1 MKSNFT
7 RIAVILDRSGSMQ
20 TLREATVAGFNEFVR
35 TQLAVPGKASLK
47 LVQFDDQYEVVFD
60 KPLKE
65 VPELTQDTFVPRGW
79 TALLDAQGRTIEEL
93 GAELAAMDENDRP
106 SKVMVLTLTDGLEN
120 ASKLFTVERV
130 AELVKRQREVYSW
143 DFVYLGANQ
152 DAVKVAASM
161 NIPAPMAMSYA
172 AHPSATR
179 QIFQSAGALF
189 NRARAGEDAGF
200 SDADRAGAMA
210 EESAP

>member
-1 MKSNFT
+1 MKTNFT

-35 TQLAVPGKASLK
+35 TQLAAPGEASLK

-60 KPLKE
+60 KPLPQ
-65 VPELTQDTFVPRGW
+65 VPQLTQDTFVPRGS

-93 GAELAAMDENDRP
+93 GAELAAMDESERP

-120 ASKLFTVERV
+120 ASKWFTVQRV
-130 AELVKRQREVYSW
+130 ADLVKQQREVYSW
-143 DFVYLGANQ
+143 EFVYLGANQ

-161 NIPAPMAMSYA
+161 NIPAPMAMTYSPDA
-172 AHPSATR
+172 GAVQKSIA
-179 QIFQSAGALF
+179 SAGALF
-189 NRARAGEDAGF
+189 NRLRSGQKAGF
-200 SDADRAGAMA
+200 SDADRRGGVAK
-210 EESAP
+210 ER